1 MVSSDDG
8 DEYEEREAIELQ
20 DKMAANLSE
29 TDFLTVHSLGPV
41 DTSVVSECALCEVYV
56 CLV

>member
-8 DEYEEREAIELQ
+8 DEYEEREAVELQ
-20 DKMAANLSE
+20 DKMAATLSE
-29 TDFLTVHSLGPV
+29 SDFLSLHSLGPV
-41 DTSVVSECALCEVYV
+41 DTSVVSVPVMRV